1 MKISVIVPVYN
12 VQDYLSECVQSI
24 LNQTFSDFELL
35 LIDDGSTD
43 HSGEIADQLEDL
55 DPRIQVY
62 HKING
67 GLSDARN
74 YGLERAQGE
83 YLAFIDSDDYVAAN
97 YLETLINLIVEYSA
111 DASCLRIKET
121 TKRNLAK
128 ADNTNGHSGQCSGI
142 EAIENSLLRREFGI
156 SAGGKLFS
164 GKNFSDIRFPV
175 GELYED
181 FLTIPFIFERCKT
194 VAYSD
199 AELYFYYQRPGS
211 ITNSQI
217 TDKHMRYFDNA
228 IALIK
233 HLDRYGERLH
243 DASVARVVG
252 ESINRFA
259 EILLFCQD
267 YDERI
272 EEVRDKMDSYWK
284 EVPGNPLIPMSTR
297 VQVMVLKNSALLYH
311 ILFKPYKTIKNLA
324 KGKRIK

>member
-62 HKING
+62 HKKNG

-111 DASCLRIKET
+111 DASCLRVKET
-121 TKRNLAK
+121 PKRNLAK
-128 ADNTNGHSGQCSGI
+128 ADSTNGHSGQCSGI

-156 SAGGKLFS
+156 SACGKLFR
-164 GKNFSDIRFPV
+164 GKSFSDIRFPV

-217 TDKHMRYFDNA
+217 TEKHMRYFDNA

-233 HLDRYGERLH
+233 YFDCYGRQLH

-252 ESINRFA
+252 DSINRFA
-259 EILLFCQD
+259 EILLFSPD
-267 YDERI
+267 YNEKI
-272 EEVRDKMDSYWK
+272 EQVRDKMECYWK

-297 VQVMVLKNSALLYH
+297 VQVIVLKNSALLYH

>member
-1 MKISVIVPVYN
+1 M
-12 VQDYLSECVQSI
+12 
-24 LNQTFSDFELL
+24 
-35 LIDDGSTD
+35 
-43 HSGEIADQLEDL
+43 
-55 DPRIQVY
+55 
-62 HKING
+62 
-67 GLSDARN
+67 
-74 YGLERAQGE
+74 
-83 YLAFIDSDDYVAAN
+83 
-97 YLETLINLIVEYSA
+97 
-111 DASCLRIKET
+111 
-121 TKRNLAK
+121 
-128 ADNTNGHSGQCSGI
+128 
-142 EAIENSLLRREFGI
+142 
-156 SAGGKLFS
+156 
-164 GKNFSDIRFPV
+164 
-175 GELYED
+175 
-181 FLTIPFIFERCKT
+181 TIPFIFERCKT

-199 AELYFYYQRPGS
+199 AELYFYYQRPGI

-233 HLDRYGERLH
+233 HLDHYGEKLH
-243 DASVARVVG
+243 YASVARVVG

-297 VQVMVLKNSALLYH
+297 VQVIVLKNSALLYH